1 MDVIQQRRKQFDY
14 LHGDKGGVEKLC
26 QLLEDYTVSYRDI
39 AQYFG
44 FSSGST
50 YIVQLLK
57 RLGLNSNRGY
67 LTFQDRR
74 YNFEQLY
81 RTQGGMIKLIEMLKA
96 QTSDKEIAERFG
108 IDEQRVG
115 QMLRR
120 LKLYREDFRI
130 KLQLSPQ
137 ENFDQ
142 KYQEQGGIDQLMKM
156 ANDPLLSLQDIAEHF
171 GYKDGSGVWRA
182 LKRLGLKYAP
192 QDCNYLT
199 ARRLNFDKRYQR
211 KGGINKLEAMIS
223 EGASTREIAEHF
235 GLSCGGVRH
244 AIKRLAP
251 DK

>member
-14 LHGDKGGVEKLC
+14 LHGDKGGIEKLC

-39 AQYFG
+39 AKYFG

-74 YNFEQLY
+74 DNFNRLY
-81 RTQGGMIKLIEMLKA
+81 KAQGGMAKLIRMLEA
-96 QTSDKEIAERFG
+96 QTPDKEIAEQFG
-108 IDEQRVG
+108 IDENRVE
-115 QMLRR
+115 QVLRR
-120 LKLYREDFRI
+120 LQLYREYFKV
-130 KLQLSPQ
+130 KLQLSPR

-142 KYQEQGGIDQLMKM
+142 KYQEQGGIDKLMKM
-156 ANDPLLSLQDIAEHF
+156 AKDPLLSLQDIAEHF

-182 LKRLGLKYAP
+182 LKRLGINYIP

-199 ARRLNFDKRYQR
+199 ARRLNFDKRYQS
-211 KGGINKLEAMIS
+211 KGGIKKLGAMIS
-223 EGASTREIAEHF
+223 EGASTREVAEHF

-244 AIKRLAP
+244 AIKRLFP
-251 DK
+251 DG

>member
-1 MDVIQQRRKQFDY
+1 MDVIQQRRNQFDY
-14 LHGDKGGVEKLC
+14 LHGDKGGLGKLC

-67 LTFQDRR
+67 LTFQNRR
-74 YNFEQLY
+74 DNFNQIY
-81 RTQGGMIKLIEMLKA
+81 KTQGGMAKLIEMLKSQA
-96 QTSDKEIAERFG
+96 SDKEIAEQFG
-108 IDEQRVG
+108 IDKNRVG
-115 QMLRR
+115 QVLRR
-120 LKLYREDFRI
+120 LKLYREDFRV
-130 KLQLSPQ
+130 KVQLSPQ

-142 KYQEQGGIDQLMKM
+142 KYREQGGIDQLIKM
-156 ANDPLLSLQDIAEHF
+156 AKDPLRSLQDIAEHF

-182 LKRLGLKYAP
+182 LKRLGLKYIP

-199 ARRLNFDKRYQR
+199 ARRLNFDKRYQS
-211 KGGINKLEAMIS
+211 KGGLKKLETMVF
-223 EGASTREIAEHF
+223 EGASTREIAEYF

-244 AIKRLAP
+244 AIKRLFP
-251 DK
+251 ER